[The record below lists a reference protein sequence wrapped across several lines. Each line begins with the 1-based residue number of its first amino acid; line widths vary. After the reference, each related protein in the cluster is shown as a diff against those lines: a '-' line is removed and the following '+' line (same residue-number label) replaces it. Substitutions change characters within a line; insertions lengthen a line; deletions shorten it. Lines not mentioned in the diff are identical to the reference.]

1 MCNCLTGQRKKD
13 CYKLHYKKNLYFIIV
28 EPQNLKYLFIEHLPL
43 LQEGFHNGITMLS
56 ENNSQINLSGIEITN
71 REVNGGSLT
80 ALMHDTTFDFIWMN
94 IDFPFPTIGSQSPFT
109 LLETLRKDNPEAQI
123 LVNLQQATVYALR
136 KIFQKINPHGILELV
151 DCDQKTITAALS
163 TLLQKEIFYSK
174 SILLLLHKFLQTFEK
189 MDNADYA
196 ILQELDK
203 GTPVTALPGKVFLS
217 HSTILTKRTQLK
229 TLFNLEGKTDSHL
242 VQEVKRLGYV

>member
-1 MCNCLTGQRKKD
+1 MCNCLTGQRKKG

-28 EPQNLKYLFIEHLPL
+28 ETQNLKYLFIEHLPL

-71 REVNGGSLT
+71 REVYGGSLT
-80 ALMHDTTFDFIWMN
+80 ALMDDTTFDLIWVN
-94 IDFPFPTIGSQSPFT
+94 IDFPFPIIGNQSPFT

>member
-1 MCNCLTGQRKKD
+1 MKD
-13 CYKLHYKKNLYFIIV
+13 CYKLHYKKNLYYIIV
-28 EPQNLKYLFIEHLPL
+28 ETQNLKYLFIEHLPL
-43 LQEGFHNGITMLS
+43 LQEGFHLGITMLS
-56 ENNSQINLSGIEITN
+56 ENNSQINLSGIEINN

-80 ALMHDTTFDFIWMN
+80 ALMDNTTFDLIWMN
-94 IDFPFPTIGSQSPFT
+94 IDFPFPIIGNQSPFT
-109 LLETLRKDNPEAQI
+109 LLEALRKDNPEAQI

-151 DCDQKTITAALS
+151 DCDHKTITAALS

-174 SILLLLHKFLQTFEK
+174 SILLLLHKFLGTFEK

-203 GTPVTALPGKVFLS
+203 GTSVTALPEKVFLS
-217 HSTILTKRTQLK
+217 HSTILMRRTNLK
-229 TLFNLEGKTDSHL
+229 ALFNLEGKTDSDL
-242 VQEVKRLGYV
+242 LREVKRLGYI